1 MTVTA
6 PSTTIGA
13 TLPAMALVAPARDG
27 SGPQRLT
34 GRQRREQLLDVAA
47 EVVLEGGADAATM
60 EGVAARAGVSK
71 KLGYA
76 HFANIKGTAALVPGF
91 DREVSELDAAVA
103 ASLAGARSLEE
114 QIGSMV
120 HAYLDVLDGR
130 GLLLRGLLQSQLG
143 RGPIADRQADRQQ
156 RVWQFLAG
164 LLVSG
169 LGIPEVAATTAAAI
183 LLDALDGAIAVWAAG
198 VLSRPEVEAVFLD
211 MAMGAL
217 RALTGPG
224 ASRSRRAPGRR
235 AT

>member
-1 MTVTA
+1 MTVTG

-13 TLPAMALVAPARDG
+13 TLPAMTLVAPARDG

-76 HFANIKGTAALVPGF
+76 HFANRDELLLALF

-156 RVWQFLAG
+156 RVWKFLAG

-224 ASRSRRAPGRR
+224 AARSRRAPGRR